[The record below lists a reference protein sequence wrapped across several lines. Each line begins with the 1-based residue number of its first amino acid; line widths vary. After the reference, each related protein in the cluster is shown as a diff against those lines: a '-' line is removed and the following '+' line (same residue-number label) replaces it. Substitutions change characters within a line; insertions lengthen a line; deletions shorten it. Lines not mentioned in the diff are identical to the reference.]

1 MKMWVGPNCGPGAR
15 ARGGAPARARGRVLV
30 GGDGDVVKA
39 QDDQCHSLLVVGVV
53 AESLARLLPGAI
65 HARHRRLER
74 LDQGSA
80 VLVIEREPGTPEVLG
95 REAGVSRGRELAVRS
110 RHSGFLCEEGGPSA
124 ALSPSREEVW
134 L

>member
-1 MKMWVGPNCGPGAR
+1 MSFAAR
-15 ARGGAPARARGRVLV
+15 RGG
-30 GGDGDVVKA
+30 
-39 QDDQCHSLLVVGVV
+39 V

-110 RHSGFLCEEGGPSA
+110 RHSGFLCEEGGRSA
-124 ALSPSREEVW
+124 ALLPSREEGW